1 MRVPLPALQRNANGG
16 AAVWVVGDDNT
27 VHLVPVQAG
36 ALSED
41 SVPVTGNIA
50 ADAWI
55 VAAGGHLLREG
66 QKVQPVDR
74 DNRPVA
80 ANTSAKA
87 R

>member
-1 MRVPLPALQRNANGG
+1 M
-16 AAVWVVGDDNT
+16 WIVGSDNI

-41 SVPVTGNIA
+41 SVPVTGNIH

-74 DNRPVA
+74 ENRPVA
-80 ANTSAKA
+80 ANASTKA
-87 R
+87 H